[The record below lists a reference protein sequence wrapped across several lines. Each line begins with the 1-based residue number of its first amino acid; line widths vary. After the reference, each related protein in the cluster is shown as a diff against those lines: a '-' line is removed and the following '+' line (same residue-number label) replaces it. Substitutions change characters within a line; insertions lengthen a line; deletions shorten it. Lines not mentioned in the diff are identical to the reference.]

1 MAGGSLQLNEYLAEL
16 VRHVVMAAC
25 GFKNEHQKNNHV
37 QFRSM
42 TTMIE
47 KRAGA
52 LQGSSGA
59 KSE

>member
-1 MAGGSLQLNEYLAEL
+1 MAGGSLQLNECPAEL

-25 GFKNEHQKNNHV
+25 GFENEHQKNNHV

-59 KSE
+59 RSE